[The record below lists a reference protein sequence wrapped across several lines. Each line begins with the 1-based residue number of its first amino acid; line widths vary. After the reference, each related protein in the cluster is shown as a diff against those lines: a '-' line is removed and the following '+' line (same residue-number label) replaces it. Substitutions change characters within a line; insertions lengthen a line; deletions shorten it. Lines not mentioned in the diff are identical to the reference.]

1 MRLMQHEAPPSS
13 VTTAADRVGD
23 AAASYAVRIH
33 GADDLAQAYRLALQA
48 QFRLALA
55 GLFDSQRSMDAAY
68 FEWANSAAPSAT
80 HWGMA
85 LGAARSFVL
94 ADHPRSDDFAF
105 EVERVYELH

>member
-1 MRLMQHEAPPSS
+1 MQHEVRTNSS
-13 VTTAADRVGD
+13 STADRGRN
-23 AAASYAVRIH
+23 AGASYSVRIH
-33 GADDLAQAYRLALQA
+33 GADDLPVAYAQALQS

-68 FEWANSAAPSAT
+68 FEWAISAAPSAT

-94 ADHPRSDDFAF
+94 ADYPMSEDFAF

>member
-13 VTTAADRVGD
+13 ATADRSGT

-33 GADDLAQAYRLALQA
+33 GADDLPIAYAQALQS

-68 FEWANSAAPSAT
+68 FEWATSAAPSAT

-94 ADHPRSDDFAF
+94 ADYPMSEDFAF